1 MENNCMDG
9 RLSQLI
15 ESIDDKIRAIAL
27 NANVSYEDL
36 RNGYVMS
43 CLHIT
48 KPFEYNIS
56 NLKAKQKI
64 ISEMV
69 TRTEKYEDKTIEQ
82 PAVDDNITMQDE
94 KSDNQLRTYQNIPI
108 SNKKVHTKKQQRNEF
123 DYKFGYGNSSKR
135 KSFMRQRNQQNF
147 CFRSVRGSNVLPPVI
162 SAPNNTT
169 NRVRPYKMNDNE
181 PNGNNGSLQPKD
193 SNNKKVTK
201 FICDIEAALEGE
213 ISDMEDERGQV
224 STDNNKF
231 NKLSNDD
238 AEETIKKVQEETN
251 RNHLEARIVR
261 YPNGQSLALNIIHK
275 VYVVHLE
282 DTYAWVR
289 LSDDIEPPCFDHVY
303 AVMKETQSLQWEE
316 LLPGTP
322 CVVLARFSS
331 RDIVNG
337 GTVREV
343 TKFESYAR
351 AIIEER
357 HNTSKTVTVRLV
369 DFGFRLTQ
377 LSVTTIKPLTIAF
390 DGPPLAFRLLIN
402 SLPKQQKETLCRYA
416 TLRVRLTVSHEKQFL
431 CWSKTWKAIDI
442 RKENW
447 INCSSS
453 TKSFEMCS
461 LNDQQQC
468 DSNECLSQLTRDPAT
483 IENDQPKSIK
493 KDHMEVLKKESEK
506 KEKKWQAIK
515 VNSNGCN
522 YRENSNHRGNSNYR
536 QKSNHRGNPN
546 RHKNSDHWM
555 DSIHREKSDHRR
567 NSNYRKNS
575 NYYGNSSGCENSNHR
590 GNSNHIKSFN
600 HRSEF

>member
-1 MENNCMDG
+1 MENDCMDG

-15 ESIDDKIRAIAL
+15 ESIDDKIRAVAL

-56 NLKAKQKI
+56 DLKAKQKI
-64 ISEMV
+64 KSEVV
-69 TRTEKYEDKTIEQ
+69 TGTEKYKDKTIEQ
-82 PAVDDNITMQDE
+82 PAVDDNITIQDE
-94 KSDNQLRTYQNIPI
+94 KSDNQLRTYQNITI

-123 DYKFGYGNSSKR
+123 DYKFGYGISSKR

-147 CFRSVRGSNVLPPVI
+147 CFRNVRGSNMLPSVI
-162 SAPNNTT
+162 SAPINTA
-169 NRVRPYKMNDNE
+169 NRVRPYKMDDNKS
-181 PNGNNGSLQPKD
+181 NGNNESLQPKD

-201 FICDIEAALEGE
+201 FICDIEAALAGE

-238 AEETIKKVQEETN
+238 AEETIRKVQEETN
-251 RNHLEARIVR
+251 RNHLEAIIVR

-331 RDIVNG
+331 RDIVND
-337 GTVREV
+337 GTAREV

-351 AIIEER
+351 AIIEEC

-402 SLPKQQKETLCRYA
+402 SLPK
-416 TLRVRLTVSHEKQFL
+416 V
-431 CWSKTWKAIDI
+431 
-442 RKENW
+442 
-447 INCSSS
+447 
-453 TKSFEMCS
+453 M
-461 LNDQQQC
+461 
-468 DSNECLSQLTRDPAT
+468 
-483 IENDQPKSIK
+483 
-493 KDHMEVLKKESEK
+493 
-506 KEKKWQAIK
+506 
-515 VNSNGCN
+515 
-522 YRENSNHRGNSNYR
+522 
-536 QKSNHRGNPN
+536 
-546 RHKNSDHWM
+546 
-555 DSIHREKSDHRR
+555 
-567 NSNYRKNS
+567 
-575 NYYGNSSGCENSNHR
+575 
-590 GNSNHIKSFN
+590 
-600 HRSEF
+600 